1 MQRQAVLVCFA
12 SLLLLCPA
20 QHAVGC
26 ATHNCYPNPSNSS
39 FQIVY
44 ELTADQE
51 LNVTVFDIL
60 GRRVKELF
68 RGIQTKGIHSVNW
81 EGRDNL
87 GRELP
92 SGLYFYKIEYNH
104 HSTIGRAVILK

>member
-1 MQRQAVLVCFA
+1 MRRQAVSVCFA
-12 SLLLLCPA
+12 SLLLLCIFQYA
-20 QHAVGC
+20 NGRAVG
-26 ATHNCYPNPSNSS
+26 NCYPNPSNSS
-39 FQIVY
+39 FEIVY

-51 LNVTVFDIL
+51 LNVIVFDIL

-68 RGIQTKGIHSVNW
+68 RGIQTKGIHSINW

-92 SGLYFYKIEYNH
+92 SGLYFYKIEYND
-104 HSTIGRAVILK
+104 HSTIGSAVILK